1 MKIFCIG
8 RNYVD
13 HAKELSNPVP
23 SEPMVFMKPPT
34 ALVVNNKPF
43 YYPEF
48 SEKVHYEGEIVL
60 RICKNGRSVQP
71 EFAARYYDAVAFGI
85 DFTARDLQ
93 EKLKGKGHPWEIAK
107 GFDRSGPL
115 SKWIPLS
122 ELMHPQ
128 DIHFQLKKN
137 GEVVQ
142 DGHTRDLIFSFDT
155 LIVYLSQ
162 YFTLQKGDMIFT
174 GTPAGVGPVQ
184 IGDVLEGEIEGK
196 PMLSCAI
203 K

>member
-8 RNYVD
+8 RNYID
-13 HAKELSNPVP
+13 HAKELNNPVP

-43 YYPEF
+43 YYPDF
-48 SEKVHYEGEIVL
+48 SEKIHYEGEIVL
-60 RICKNGRSVQP
+60 RICKNGRAVQP

-115 SKWIPLS
+115 SKWVPLS
-122 ELMHPQ
+122 ELNNPQ

-137 GEVVQ
+137 GTVVQ

-184 IGDVLEGEIEGK
+184 IGDVLEGEIEGNA
-196 PMLSCAI
+196 MLTCAI

>member
-122 ELMHPQ
+122 ELKNSQ